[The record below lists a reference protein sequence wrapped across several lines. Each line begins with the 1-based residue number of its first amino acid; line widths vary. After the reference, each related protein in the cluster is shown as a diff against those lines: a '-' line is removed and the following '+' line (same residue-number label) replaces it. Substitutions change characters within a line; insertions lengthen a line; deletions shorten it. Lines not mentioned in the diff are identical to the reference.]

1 MNFND
6 HVESR
11 RIIVEEDSLFRLFV
25 KCRMEGCSS
34 FVDRDNLKKRYI
46 GALLEVKATCNE
58 HHETTWLS
66 GAMVGEE
73 RCKTGVINLLLATFC
88 LTVGLRFK
96 QVQDFFSHMRIAFF
110 SESFY
115 YNLQESV
122 LEKAVW
128 FHWLFMQQKEIEA
141 MKKRASSGAK
151 IKLAGDGQFD
161 SPGFS
166 AMYCTYSVQDL
177 DSKKIVGL
185 YVARK
190 DMVRYSGE
198 MEPYAAKTIL
208 LHLTHEFGL
217 KIDSITTDRSTTMRS
232 MIKGLSKELPVLH
245 GPLTQYFDIW
255 HNIKGIKKDVYAASQ
270 LKSCQILEL
279 WSSSITNMLWY
290 SFGTS
295 IDNPEMIEEKIYS
308 ILGHIANEHTFEG
321 NRFLKHCEHDP
332 LPLDGNRT
340 KPWVKKGTPPWNKV
354 KAALEGKD
362 GSRISDIPM
371 MAGFTHTGDIEQY
384 LHNKYAPKNTYF
396 SHKSMLVRAALTA
409 MDHNINAD
417 RSQVS
422 FLFFSNFEIK
432 ETTIQ
437 F

>member
-128 FHWLFMQQKEIEA
+128 FHWLFMQQKEMEA
-141 MKKRASSGAK
+141 MKTYEDLARALNRLEA
-151 IKLAGDGQFD
+151 
-161 SPGFS
+161 
-166 AMYCTYSVQDL
+166 C
-177 DSKKIVGL
+177 
-185 YVARK
+185 
-190 DMVRYSGE
+190 
-198 MEPYAAKTIL
+198 
-208 LHLTHEFGL
+208 
-217 KIDSITTDRSTTMRS
+217 
-232 MIKGLSKELPVLH
+232 
-245 GPLTQYFDIW
+245 DI
-255 HNIKGIKKDVYAASQ
+255 IGRLEEQGI
-270 LKSCQILEL
+270 
-279 WSSSITNMLWY
+279 
-290 SFGTS
+290 F
-295 IDNPEMIEEKIYS
+295 
-308 ILGHIANEHTFEG
+308 
-321 NRFLKHCEHDP
+321 
-332 LPLDGNRT
+332 
-340 KPWVKKGTPPWNKV
+340 
-354 KAALEGKD
+354 
-362 GSRISDIPM
+362 
-371 MAGFTHTGDIEQY
+371 
-384 LHNKYAPKNTYF
+384 
-396 SHKSMLVRAALTA
+396 
-409 MDHNINAD
+409 DHNLCIYCMIPYECIY
-417 RSQVS
+417 V
-422 FLFFSNFEIK
+422 
-432 ETTIQ
+432 
-437 F
+437 